1 MAMMENTVISGE
13 LLVCWGLMS
22 WNLVATTMAVQ
33 AEMVARMSA
42 IQAGKTAK
50 AW

>member
-1 MAMMENTVISGE
+1 MVTMEDTVIRGE
-13 LLVCWGLMS
+13 LLVCWGLKA
-22 WNLVATTMAVQ
+22 WNLVATAMAVQ

-42 IQAGKTAK
+42 MQAGKMAK

>member
-1 MAMMENTVISGE
+1 MENTVIRGE
-13 LLVCWGLMS
+13 LLVCWGLEV
-22 WNLVATTMAVQ
+22 WNLVATAMAAQ

-42 IQAGKTAK
+42 LQAGKTAK